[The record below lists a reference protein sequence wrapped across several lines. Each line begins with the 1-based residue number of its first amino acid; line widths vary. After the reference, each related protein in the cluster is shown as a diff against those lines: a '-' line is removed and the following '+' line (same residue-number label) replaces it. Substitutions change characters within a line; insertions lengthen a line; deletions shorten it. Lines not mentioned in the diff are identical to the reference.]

1 MKLRVIKQSEVAALL
16 PMADCIGLVAQA
28 LEAAA
33 GGGAVQPPRTMMP
46 VPGTSGFLG
55 LMPGYLNTPETLGVK
70 LISVYPDNFGT
81 GVESHQGVIVL
92 FQPGTGTPVALMDAG
107 EVTAIRTAA
116 ASGVA
121 TRALARDEASTLAL
135 LGYGVQARTHLD
147 AMRAVRNIT
156 RVRVWGRSAERA
168 DAFAQAESK
177 RTGLPIEAAATAEAA
192 VAGADIVCTLTASAT
207 PILEGRWLEEGMH
220 INAVG
225 AATPTTRELDTEAVV
240 RSRLYVDLK
249 ESAINQA
256 GEFVIAKSEGRLQES
271 HIVGEVGEVLA
282 GLAPGR
288 EDAGQ
293 ITLFKSLGIVV
304 EDLVSALHVYDAA
317 KARGIGVMVEI

>member
-16 PMADCIGLVAQA
+16 PMADCIELVAQA

-33 GGGAVQPPRTMMP
+33 GGGAVQPLRTMMP
-46 VPGTSGFLG
+46 VPGTSGILA
-55 LMPGYLNTPETLGVK
+55 LMPGYLNNPEALGVK

-121 TRALARDEASTLAL
+121 TRALARAEAPTLAL
-135 LGYGVQARTHLD
+135 LGYGAQARTHLD

-168 DAFAQAESK
+168 GEFAQAESK
-177 RTGLPIEAAATAEAA
+177 RTGLPVEAAASVQAA

-207 PILEGRWLEEGMH
+207 PILEGRWLEDGMH

-225 AATPTTRELDTEAVV
+225 AATPTTRELDTEAVA

-256 GEFVIAKSEGRLQES
+256 GEFVIAKAEGRLRES
-271 HIVGEVGEVLA
+271 DIVGEVGEVLA

-293 ITLFKSLGIVV
+293 ITLFKSLGVVV

-317 KARGIGVMVEI
+317 KARGIGVTVEI